1 MKKDYERLQR
11 KYNKHAKQVQLDK
24 NKEVDDQSSELQ
36 RMTQKMEV

>member
-24 NKEVDDQSSELQ
+24 NREADDQNSEIQ
-36 RMTQKMEV
+36 RMTQKVEV